1 VAKRIDWDSANRQAR
16 LRKWIQNHDTYSW
29 LDEIPNEVGPNF
41 EEWAKRQ
48 VRKSV
53 SKVRNDLESQKQ
65 LRNTPEGKVSDLL
78 VLASVHLEDGKFE
91 DCRKVMTEAVN
102 LIAPGTCTVI
112 WKFLGSQGRAATSTT
127 MNVKIN

>member
-1 VAKRIDWDSANRQAR
+1 MAKRIDWDSANRQAR

-29 LDEIPNEVGPNF
+29 LDEIPNEVGANF

-53 SKVRNDLESQKQ
+53 SKVRNDLESHKQ
-65 LRNTPEGKVSDLL
+65 LGNTPEGKVSDLL

-91 DCRKVMTEAVN
+91 DCRKVMTEVVN
-102 LIAPGTCTVI
+102 LIARSN
-112 WKFLGSQGRAATSTT
+112 LTSIKSESRLQVVQVVS
-127 MNVKIN
+127 MLSEILD

>member
-16 LRKWIQNHDTYSW
+16 LRKWIQNHDSYSW
-29 LDEIPNEVGPNF
+29 VDDIPNEAGANF

-78 VLASVHLEDGKFE
+78 VLASVHLEDGEFE
-91 DCRKVMTEAVN
+91 DCRKIMTEVVN
-102 LIAPGTCTVI
+102 LIARSN
-112 WKFLGSQGRAATSTT
+112 LTSIKSESRLQVVQVVS
-127 MNVKIN
+127 MLSEILD

>member
-1 VAKRIDWDSANRQAR
+1 MAKRIDWDSANRQAR
-16 LRKWIQNHDTYSW
+16 LRKWLQNHDTYSW
-29 LDEIPNEVGPNF
+29 VEDIPNEAGANF

-53 SKVRNDLESQKQ
+53 SKVRNDLVSHKQ

-91 DCRKVMTEAVN
+91 DCRKVMSEVVN
-102 LIAPGTCTVI
+102 LIARSN
-112 WKFLGSQGRAATSTT
+112 LTSIKSESRLQVVQVVS
-127 MNVKIN
+127 MLSEILD

>member
-1 VAKRIDWDSANRQAR
+1 MAKRIDWDSANRQAR

-29 LDEIPNEVGPNF
+29 LDEIPNEVGANF
-41 EEWAKRQ
+41 EEWTKRQ

-53 SKVRNDLESQKQ
+53 SKVRNDLKSHKQ

-91 DCRKVMTEAVN
+91 DCRKVMTEVVN
-102 LIAPGTCTVI
+102 LIARSN
-112 WKFLGSQGRAATSTT
+112 LTSIKSESRLQVVQVVS
-127 MNVKIN
+127 MLSEILD

>member
-29 LDEIPNEVGPNF
+29 LDEIPNEVGANF

-53 SKVRNDLESQKQ
+53 SKVRNDLESHKQ
-65 LRNTPEGKVSDLL
+65 LLNTPEGKVADLL
-78 VLASVHLEDGKFE
+78 VLASVHLDEGKFE
-91 DCRKVMTEAVN
+91 DCRKVMTEVVN
-102 LIAPGTCTVI
+102 LIARSN
-112 WKFLGSQGRAATSTT
+112 LTSIKSESRLQVVQVVS
-127 MNVKIN
+127 MLSEILD

>member
-29 LDEIPNEVGPNF
+29 LDEIPNEVGANF

-53 SKVRNDLESQKQ
+53 SKVRNDLESHKQ
-65 LRNTPEGKVSDLL
+65 LRNTPEGKVIDLL
-78 VLASVHLEDGKFE
+78 VLASVHLDEGKFE
-91 DCRKVMTEAVN
+91 DCRKVMSEVVN
-102 LIAPGTCTVI
+102 LIARSNLTSI
-112 WKFLGSQGRAATSTT
+112 KSESRSQVVQVVS
-127 MNVKIN
+127 MLSEILD

>member
-1 VAKRIDWDSANRQAR
+1 MAKRIDWDSVNRQAR

-29 LDEIPNEVGPNF
+29 LDEIPNEVGANF

-53 SKVRNDLESQKQ
+53 SKVRNDLESHKQ
-65 LRNTPEGKVSDLL
+65 LRNTPEGKVADLL

-91 DCRKVMTEAVN
+91 DCRKVMTEVVN
-102 LIAPGTCTVI
+102 LIARSN
-112 WKFLGSQGRAATSTT
+112 LTSIKSESRLQVVQVVS
-127 MNVKIN
+127 MLSEILD

>member
-1 VAKRIDWDSANRQAR
+1 MAKRIDWDSANRQAR

-29 LDEIPNEVGPNF
+29 LDEIPNEVGANF

-53 SKVRNDLESQKQ
+53 SKVRNDLESHKQ
-65 LRNTPEGKVSDLL
+65 LLNTPEGKVADLL
-78 VLASVHLEDGKFE
+78 GLASVHLEDGKFE

-102 LIAPGTCTVI
+102 LIARSNLSSIKSESRLQVVQVASMLSEI
-112 WKFLGSQGRAATSTT
+112 LD
-127 MNVKIN
+127 

>member
-16 LRKWIQNHDTYSW
+16 LRKWFQNHDTYSW
-29 LDEIPNEVGPNF
+29 LDEIPNEVGANF

-53 SKVRNDLESQKQ
+53 SKVRNDLESHKQ

-91 DCRKVMTEAVN
+91 DCRKVMTEVVN
-102 LIAPGTCTVI
+102 LIARSN
-112 WKFLGSQGRAATSTT
+112 LTSIKSESRLQVVQVVS
-127 MNVKIN
+127 MLSEILD

>member
-1 VAKRIDWDSANRQAR
+1 MAKRIDWDSANRQAR

-29 LDEIPNEVGPNF
+29 LDEIPNEVGANF

-53 SKVRNDLESQKQ
+53 SKVRNDLESHKQ
-65 LRNTPEGKVSDLL
+65 LLNTPEGKVADLL

-91 DCRKVMTEAVN
+91 DCRKIMTEAVN
-102 LIAPGTCTVI
+102 LIARSNLSSIKSESRIQVVQAVSMLSEI
-112 WKFLGSQGRAATSTT
+112 LD
-127 MNVKIN
+127 